1 MNKEN
6 IRQLRNK
13 NVVVTFHE
21 KTEYNKAYII
31 ARDLTDRYNEPTI
44 YTRKVRGIEKAWEFI
59 AILFNKYELQE
70 DLNINDIYKVLDEKF
85 NLNVNS
91 YCAVD

>member
-1 MNKEN
+1 MNN

-44 YTRKVRGIEKAWEFI
+44 YTRKVRGIEKAWEFLEI
-59 AILFNKYELQE
+59 IFNKYELQE
-70 DLNINDIYKVLDEKF
+70 DLNINDIYKVLDENFK
-85 NLNVNS
+85 LNVHS
-91 YCAVD
+91 YCAID

>member
-6 IRQLRNK
+6 IRQLRNE

-44 YTRKVRGIEKAWEFI
+44 YTRKARGINKAWEFLETI
-59 AILFNKYELQE
+59 FNKYELQE

-85 NLNVNS
+85 NLNVHS

>member
-85 NLNVNS
+85 NLNVHS

>member
-44 YTRKVRGIEKAWEFI
+44 YTRKVRGIEKAWEFLETI
-59 AILFNKYELQE
+59 FNKYELQE

-85 NLNVNS
+85 NLNVHS

>member
-6 IRQLRNK
+6 IRQLRNE

-44 YTRKVRGIEKAWEFI
+44 YTRKVRGINKAWEFLETI
-59 AILFNKYELQE
+59 FNKYELQE

-85 NLNVNS
+85 NLNVHS

>member
-21 KTEYNKAYII
+21 KTEYNNAYII

-85 NLNVNS
+85 NLNVHS

>member
-59 AILFNKYELQE
+59 TILFNKYELQE

-85 NLNVNS
+85 NLNVHS

>member
-1 MNKEN
+1 MTKEN
-6 IRQLRNK
+6 IRQLRNEK
-13 NVVVTFHE
+13 VVVTFHE

-44 YTRKVRGIEKAWEFI
+44 YTRNIRGIEKAWEYI
-59 AILFNKYELQE
+59 TILFNKYELQE
-70 DLNINDIYKVLDEKF
+70 DLNISDIGKILDEKF
-85 NLNVNS
+85 NLNVHS

>member
-1 MNKEN
+1 MTKYTLKE
-6 IRQLRNK
+6 LRNE

>member
-44 YTRKVRGIEKAWEFI
+44 YTKKVRGIEKAWEFLETI
-59 AILFNKYELQE
+59 FNKYELQE

-85 NLNVNS
+85 NLNVHS

>member
-6 IRQLRNK
+6 IKQLRNEK
-13 NVVVTFHE
+13 VIVTFHE

-31 ARDLTDRYNEPTI
+31 AKDLTDRYNEPTI

-59 AILFNKYELQE
+59 TILFNKYELQE
-70 DLNINDIYKVLDEKF
+70 DLNISDIEKILDEKF
-85 NLNVNS
+85 NLNVHS
-91 YCAVD
+91 YCAID

>member
-6 IRQLRNK
+6 IKQLRNEK
-13 NVVVTFHE
+13 VIVTFHE

-31 ARDLTDRYNEPTI
+31 AKDLTDRYNEPTI

-59 AILFNKYELQE
+59 TILFNKYELQE
-70 DLNINDIYKVLDEKF
+70 DLNISDIGKILDEKF
-85 NLNVNS
+85 NLNVHS
-91 YCAVD
+91 YCAID

>member
-6 IRQLRNK
+6 IRQLRNEK
-13 NVVVTFHE
+13 VVVTFHE

-31 ARDLTDRYNEPTI
+31 AKDLTDRYNEPTI
-44 YTRKVRGIEKAWEFI
+44 YTRKIRGIEKAWEFI
-59 AILFNKYELQE
+59 SILFNKEELKH
-70 DLNINDIYKVLDEKF
+70 DLNISDIGKILDEKF
-85 NLNVNS
+85 NLNVHS